1 MDHPASR
8 LHPAP
13 RPHPGRRRSALL
25 SSTLATL
32 LLPMALVPSWSPS
45 PAQATSSQA
54 VDLVANGGFED
65 GTVSWRT
72 NRKRQTLKA
81 TRPSVSGKSSARLRV
96 TVPGRTVLKNTYPSV
111 STADPDATY
120 TLTAYVRST
129 GRVIPGR
136 LRVREV
142 VDGTVVKWHRKRFRA
157 GDSWKRVRLQFSPS
171 QPAALD
177 VSVSGEKL
185 GKYVALLV
193 DDISMTSD
201 LTTPTPAPEDPPQT
215 PGPQACISDPMG
227 IPAPGTTFLGAAV
240 GGTSDIDAR
249 ESELGGTLPLHRTY
263 YQGDQIDRAV
273 RVAKDD
279 LALGRLPWISFK
291 PPMSWEA
298 MAAGQGDAWGR
309 QLADALATVPGPV
322 WLAIHHEPEM
332 DGDMQLWTEM
342 QRRIA
347 PIIHART
354 DNVAY
359 SVIYGGWHTYAQ
371 GQDTVATKWPGD
383 QHVDILAVDAY
394 NPYGK
399 YKDGKMITNSLD
411 ITGYYR
417 KMAAWTKAHGTRTWA
432 IGETGQTAASADMDP
447 NWISR
452 AYRDMRELGG
462 AGLNYF
468 DSSRNSEA
476 DWTLD
481 YRKKFVS
488 YEQSWT
494 ESARVCQD

>member
-1 MDHPASR
+1 MEHSAPR
-8 LHPAP
+8 LHS
-13 RPHPGRRRSALL
+13 GRRRSALL
-25 SSTLATL
+25 SFALATL
-32 LLPMALVPSWSPS
+32 LLPLAAVVPAWGPA
-45 PAQATSSQA
+45 PAQASAAQEPE
-54 VDLVANGGFED
+54 LVTNGGFED
-65 GTVSWRT
+65 GIAAWRT

-81 TRPSVSGKSSARLRV
+81 TRPSVTGASSARLKV
-96 TVPGRTVLKNTYPSV
+96 TVPGRTVLKNTRPSV
-111 STADPDATY
+111 STADLDATY

-142 VDGTVVKWHRKRFRA
+142 TDGTVVKRHWKRFRA
-157 GDSWKRVRLQFSPS
+157 GDDWKQVRLQFAPS
-171 QPAALD
+171 EAAALD

-185 GKYVALLV
+185 GTHVALLV

-201 LTTPTPAPEDPPQT
+201 RATSAPAPQDPT
-215 PGPQACISDPMG
+215 TQACISDPMG
-227 IPAPGTTFLGAAV
+227 IPAPGTTLLGAAV

-273 RVAKDD
+273 RVAKED
-279 LALGRLPWISFK
+279 LSLGRLPWISFK

-298 MAAGQGDAWGR
+298 MAAGQGDAWSR
-309 QLADALATVPGPV
+309 ELADALATVPGPV

-399 YKDGKMITNSLD
+399 YKNGKMITNSLD
-411 ITGYYR
+411 ITTYYE
-417 KMAAWTKAHGTRTWA
+417 KMAAWAEAHGTRGWA
-432 IGETGQTAASADMDP
+432 IGETGQTAASADVDP
-447 NWISR
+447 HWIAR
-452 AYRDMRELGG
+452 AYRDMRAMGG

-481 YRKKFVS
+481 YRTKFDS
-488 YEQSWT
+488 YEQSWS